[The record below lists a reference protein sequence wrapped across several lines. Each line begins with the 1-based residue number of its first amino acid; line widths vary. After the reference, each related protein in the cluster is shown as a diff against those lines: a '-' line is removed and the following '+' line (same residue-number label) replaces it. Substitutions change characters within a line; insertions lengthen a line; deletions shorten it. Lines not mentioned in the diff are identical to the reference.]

1 MPMNPAFAALLADM
15 QVHDV
20 SPVMSSDM
28 PQSFLHGALEINP
41 VMRHATD
48 GAATNSLTMSE
59 HTGTHVDAPFHFD
72 PQGRTMD
79 QVPVESL
86 LLRPFK
92 KFDLTAHEY
101 APGDLIAPEALR
113 AAADAAGFALDPG
126 DIAIVETGWDRHRP
140 GGSVDHEPGWWG
152 ANQPGFAL
160 ETCELLAGA
169 GIVAVASDTS
179 ACDVAIRD
187 GEILSGHGHATAFL
201 PRGILIIEGLT
212 GLAGVPCTGL
222 FLALPLKIEGGTGS
236 PLRVV
241 LLTDRRSESVG
252 S

>member
-1 MPMNPAFAALLADM
+1 MPMNPAFAALLEDM

-113 AAADAAGFALDPG
+113 AAADAAGFAL
-126 DIAIVETGWDRHRP
+126 
-140 GGSVDHEPGWWG
+140 
-152 ANQPGFAL
+152 